1 MTEKSLFN
9 IRTNNSKG
17 YEPVYDGD
25 SLNINYMDSKT
36 RRDRVAHQISHT
48 ITCNENEQVI
58 VLGNYHNGHEASRI
72 VDGGGIAPCVKE
84 NHGTITA
91 VVIWDE

>member
-36 RRDRVAHQISHT
+36 RRGRVAHQISHT

-58 VLGNYHNGHEASRI
+58 VLGNTSPSNHEATRI
-72 VDGGGIAPCVKE
+72 VDGGV
-84 NHGTITA
+84 
-91 VVIWDE
+91 

>member
-1 MTEKSLFN
+1 MTDHSLFN
-9 IRTNNSKG
+9 VKTNNAKG

-36 RRDRVAHQISHT
+36 RRGRVQHGLSHT

-72 VDGGGIAPCVKE
+72 VDGGV
-84 NHGTITA
+84 
-91 VVIWDE
+91 